1 MQYRKSQPA
10 SGLEETRASSNLCLE
25 DQNPQTRQNSGRKGT
40 PVQEGRAIVSG
51 EANLGRPSKGDF
63 EAMAR
68 RRFQDPRPERRG
80 MWWEIQVR
88 RDEFVGGQ
96 LRRKKTRVRI
106 APATVPEREARKI
119 AAEHLRPQNQ
129 GLELIGSAT
138 NFSEYV
144 ENTYKSLLMP
154 LMAKTTQDRSRG
166 VIANYLV
173 PEFGKLSLRDLTPLT
188 LQRYFSGMAASP
200 LAHESKDKIKDVL
213 SSILASA
220 VQYGLLV
227 KNPVEGI
234 RVPADKRGKRKN
246 KPHVTPE
253 QFTQLVELIPEPY
266 ATMVFVAVW
275 TGLRVSELIGLRWE
289 DVGSDSLTIDERYCR
304 GDWDAPKSEAS
315 NATIGVDRCVIERI
329 NRLKQLTVDV
339 KAGRA
344 VRHYKVVKS
353 DRPEDLVFQSVK
365 TGAAMRDNN
374 ILTRHI
380 KPAACKLGLPWINWR
395 CLRTSHA
402 TWMVEAGANP
412 KDVQGQMRHSRIS
425 TTMDIYAQF
434 VPESQR
440 RAIAK
445 MSAMVE
451 SRTSK
456 PIAPGSTRDIAV
468 PPQSRMVN

>member
-1 MQYRKSQPA
+1 MWVVM
-10 SGLEETRASSNLCLE
+10 SN
-25 DQNPQTRQNSGRKGT
+25 RM
-40 PVQEGRAIVSG
+40 
-51 EANLGRPSKGDF
+51 EAKP
-63 EAMAR
+63 
-68 RRFQDPRPERRG
+68 
-80 MWWEIQVR
+80 
-88 RDEFVGGQ
+88 
-96 LRRKKTRVRI
+96 
-106 APATVPEREARKI
+106 
-119 AAEHLRPQNQ
+119 
-129 GLELIGSAT
+129 
-138 NFSEYV
+138 
-144 ENTYKSLLMP
+144 LLMP
-154 LMAKTTQDRSRG
+154 LLAKTTQDRSRG

-173 PEFGKLSLRDLTPLT
+173 LEFGNLSLRDLTPLR
-188 LQRYFSGMAASP
+188 LQRYFSGLAASP

-213 SSILASA
+213 SSILGSA

-234 RVPADKRGKRKN
+234 RLPAERRGKRKT

-253 QFTQLVELIPEPY
+253 QFERLLELIPEPY
-266 ATMVFVAVW
+266 ASMVFVAVW
-275 TGLRVSELIGLRWE
+275 TGLRVSELIGLKWE
-289 DVGSDSLTIDERYCR
+289 DVGADSLTIDERCCR

-315 NATIGVDRCVIERI
+315 NATIGVEPCVIERI

-339 KAGRA
+339 KAGRS

-353 DRPEDLVFQSVK
+353 DRPQDLVFQSVR
-365 TGAAMRDNN
+365 TGVAMRDNN
-374 ILTRHI
+374 ILSRHI
-380 KPAACKLGLPWINWR
+380 KPTARKLGLPWINWR

-440 RAIAK
+440 RALAK

-451 SRTSK
+451 ARTSK
-456 PIAPGSTRDIAV
+456 PIAPASTGSIAM